1 MKLEFKEVHMQG
13 DGNCLYYSLGRAF
26 GKSQQRLRNMF
37 SEYMVKNAKKKI
49 NGLELDEWVKLEKS
63 LPLVK
68 YAEMMRWSG
77 VWGGSLEINIAQWMF
92 RRNIFVLMREGKKY
106 KVVSSYVENDG
117 ARNVFLVYNG
127 VHYNYLEVTKNLAGI
142 KT

>member
-26 GKSQQRLRNMF
+26 GKTQQQLRNMF

-49 NGLELDEWVKLEKS
+49 NGLELEEWVKLEKS

-68 YAEMMRWSG
+68 YAEMMRRSG
-77 VWGGSLEINIAQWMF
+77 VWGGSLEI
-92 RRNIFVLMREGKKY
+92 KY
-106 KVVSSYVENDG
+106 SAMDV
-117 ARNVFLVYNG
+117 
-127 VHYNYLEVTKNLAGI
+127 
-142 KT
+142 